1 MELLKM
7 ADLLLEAADLADD
20 LAEQAESAK
29 DDGQID
35 RPEYWKIA
43 QEALAKIERAT
54 AIAGELPE
62 PNDDA
67 ANAYY
72 ICEPLLLAAADGIQI
87 ADSADDFRAAQV
99 RCEHVDGYLSSI
111 VRNLGVR

>member
-20 LAEQAESAK
+20 LTERAEAAPDE
-29 DDGQID
+29 GID
-35 RPEYWKIA
+35 RTEYWKIA
-43 QEALAKIERAT
+43 QQALAKIERAA

-72 ICEPLLLAAADGIQI
+72 ICEPLLVAAADGMQL

-99 RCEHVDGYLSSI
+99 RCEHVDGYLSNI